1 MDERFPKSA
10 RLLKRAEFRRT
21 YDLGKA
27 VRNSGFHL
35 FVRPR
40 PDGGDTRLGLTATRA
55 AGGSVVRNRLRRW
68 AREAFRRW
76 RPQVVPGQD
85 VVANLH
91 RRLAAMPHAEFDRLF
106 RDALA
111 KAHLLESGQAVR

>member
-1 MDERFPKSA
+1 MRAIRSDGEALSA
-10 RLLKRAEFRRT
+10 LGALTPNLVARRDGAFLVRSAEPLPA
-21 YDLGKA
+21 YPSQLSDC
-27 VRNSGFHL
+27 
-35 FVRPR
+35 
-40 PDGGDTRLGLTATRA
+40 
-55 AGGSVVRNRLRRW
+55 LRRW

-76 RPQVVPGQD
+76 RPQVVAGQD

-111 KAHLLESGQAVR
+111 KAHLLEPQQAGR